1 MREGVKHRFRKNS
14 CLRIYMQSKV
24 CSISCYIL
32 NQKNACKV
40 LYRLWLSVFNWEYVH
55 ENQKLQFERRKG
67 NEKLNKKW

>member
-1 MREGVKHRFRKNS
+1 
-14 CLRIYMQSKV
+14 MQSKV

-40 LYRLWLSVFNWEYVH
+40 LYRLCLSVFNWEYVH